1 MLAYLK
7 TREGKLGLL
16 PFTLYNADEGKTPI
30 FIDWKHNPK
39 NIVKFDEKVW
49 TEDFPHVNQIIQL
62 HFSNGITKN
71 SGIIQKVVHTNGRF
85 WFIETVTNGVMLV
98 HYVGE

>member
-16 PFTLYNADEGKTPI
+16 PFTLYNADEGKTSI
-30 FIDWKHNPK
+30 FIDGKPYPK

-49 TEDFPHVNQIIQL
+49 TEDFPHVNQTIQL

-85 WFIETVTNGVMLV
+85 WFIETVTDGIILV
-98 HYVGE
+98 QYIGE